1 MSVKVESVDTR
12 GGMLLGAT
20 FNDAAIIY
28 ELELHDYDIDAI
40 QSVDETCDT
49 FDEAVFHYCEDLKSI
64 INKMLCSAQYR
75 GDDAEGDMTEGWLEL
90 VGVVEGLLDKIKNE
104 IGKSPSDDDESSL
117 ELAIKLD
124 DIGMVCTAPR
134 VSGEDDTDRIKE
146 ISAIVNS

>member
-12 GGMLLGAT
+12 GGFLLGAT

-28 ELELHDYDIDAI
+28 ELELHGFEIDAI
-40 QSVDETCDT
+40 QSVDETSNT
-49 FDEAVFHYCEDLKSI
+49 FDVAVFHYCEDLKSI
-64 INKMLCSAQYR
+64 MNKMLGSSQYR
-75 GDDAEGDMTEGWLEL
+75 SNDAEDDMCEAWLEL

-124 DIGMVCTAPR
+124 EIGVVCNAMH
-134 VSGEDDTDRIKE
+134 SGGDADRIKE

>member
-28 ELELHDYDIDAI
+28 ELELHNYDIDPI
-40 QSVDETCDT
+40 QCCGETCDT
-49 FDEAVFHYCEDLKSI
+49 FDEAVFHYCENLKSI
-64 INKMLCSAQYR
+64 MNKMLCSAQYR
-75 GDDAEGDMTEGWLEL
+75 GDDAEGDMTEAWLEL

-124 DIGMVCTAPR
+124 EIGMVCAPMHAA
-134 VSGEDDTDRIKE
+134 DDADRIE
-146 ISAIVNS
+146 QIRGIVNS

>member
-28 ELELHDYDIDAI
+28 ELELHDYDIDPI
-40 QSVDETCDT
+40 QCCGETCDT
-49 FDEAVFHYCEDLKSI
+49 FDEAVFHYCENLKSI
-64 INKMLCSAQYR
+64 MNKMLCSAQYR

-124 DIGMVCTAPR
+124 EIGMVCAPMHAA
-134 VSGEDDTDRIKE
+134 DDADRIE
-146 ISAIVNS
+146 QIRGIVNS